1 MNPIVSGLLVGVL
14 FGFVLQRGRF
24 CMNSAFRDIILGQ
37 DFTLFK
43 ALGAAI
49 LVSMIGFSIMAMMG
63 IITLAPKPL
72 MWGANVVGGLVFGM
86 GMVLAGGCA
95 SGITYRAGEGM
106 VGAMVAIAGFGLAGL
121 MTAAGVLKPISAYLQ
136 NTKIMTADDKPLTLA
151 NFFGLDLKFTMLILA
166 VIIIGVWIALAQRN
180 KSASQSFGEKPK
192 SFGEAVFKK
201 GWGWLPTGIVVGL
214 IGILS
219 FPLSAAAGR
228 NYPLGITGG
237 WVNIWQSLIKWQT
250 VVDSQVK
257 VTALNWEGSEVI
269 GIIVGALVAALIAGE
284 FAIRAPEAKVM
295 LQIFLGGLMMGSGA
309 VMSTGCNV
317 GHILSGVP
325 QLSLG
330 SILGGVSIILGGWIM
345 AYFMFIRPMQVLADD
360 SAVGEAVTHAAD

>member
-49 LVSMIGFSIMAMMG
+49 LVSMIGFALMAMMG
-63 IITLAPKPL
+63 VVTLAPKPL
-72 MWGANVVGGLVFGM
+72 MWGANLVGGLVFGM

-121 MTAAGVLKPISAYLQ
+121 MTAAGVLKPISAFLQ
-136 NTKIMTADDKPLTLA
+136 NTKILTADEKPLTLA
-151 NFFGLDLKFTMLILA
+151 NMVGVDLKVAMLVLA
-166 VIIIGVWIALAQRN
+166 VLIIVVWAVLAMRN
-180 KSASQSFGEKPK
+180 KSNVESFGTKPK
-192 SFGEAVFKK
+192 SFGEAVFKR

-237 WVNIWQSLIKWQT
+237 WMNIWQSLIKWQT
-250 VVDSQVK
+250 VVESQVK
-257 VTALNWEGSEVI
+257 VTAINWEGAEVI
-269 GIIVGALVAALIAGE
+269 GIMLGALVAALIAGE

-309 VMSTGCNV
+309 VMSSGCNI

-330 SILGGVSIILGGWIM
+330 SIVGGISIILGGWIM
-345 AYFMFIRPMQVLADD
+345 AYFMFIRPMQVQVED